1 MSGFGIPVLEILLPM
16 FGGRMVNFS
25 ERHNRKTHGPFY
37 NAKRELAEHDF
48 HALGFSLI
56 LILKFTSE
64 GFKGK
69 KKDQELD

>member
-16 FGGRMVNFS
+16 FGGRIVNFS
-25 ERHNRKTHGPFY
+25 ERHNRKTHGLFN
-37 NAKRELAEHDF
+37 NAKRDLSEHDF
-48 HALGFSLI
+48 HALCLSLI

-69 KKDQELD
+69 KDQELD